1 MGIGMPDF
9 VGDLK
14 EKAQDALDKGVEKA
28 RDIGEEAVD
37 TGTRLAKGGYEA
49 LKAAGG
55 EAADLLGIGGAPSD
69 DDGGPSNWDAWG
81 HQAIRDM
88 LDNTVEPETIH
99 AAVDA
104 WKQKTEAGKEHVVTA
119 TSKLN
124 SIVSGG
130 WQGESAD
137 AALAAL
143 GPINTWVGTLERETK
158 RTSKLLGN
166 SGEAVAQAKR
176 DVPPVLEH
184 DMARTLMSLPLGP
197 GVSYL
202 DARAQEQA
210 QEEARRQAVH
220 VMKSVYSAP
229 INANREQVPEE
240 YPRVQDQTVQ
250 LEQTSPGAM
259 PLIGGGGGDV
269 GGGAAGSGAPTAP
282 QSYQPAAGPA
292 YKPPMP
298 PPEVQPA
305 PTSTSG
311 QLAPAASAGHGG
323 PYQDSPRSPYGGHAT
338 PGQAAVPVNPAATGG
353 FGPHGSAGYGGSGG
367 SAGYGGAAA
376 GGHGGVKGAG
386 GYRRSD
392 GGFGPRGPAAAPG
405 GAAPGGSAAG
415 GGPAGRGGA
424 GGRGMGPGMMPM
436 GSGTGRGQGGEDS
449 EHRRKYLIEQ
459 DEHAITGR
467 LDPSLPP
474 GGVIGEDPDAGTNR

>member
-1 MGIGMPDF
+1 MVDLTPDF
-9 VGDLK
+9 VDKGLEK
-14 EKAQDALDKGVEKA
+14 LQGGFEKAK
-28 RDIGEEAVD
+28 DIGEGAVD

-158 RTSKLLGN
+158 RTSELLGN

-376 GGHGGVKGAG
+376 GGPGGVTGAG